1 MIIDREG
8 LGNGKL
14 WKRDSAPVVVDFNS
28 GISRTEHFLNS
39 EFMVYNE
46 KNFPE
51 ILSG

>member
-14 WKRDSAPVVVDFNS
+14 WKRDSAPVVDFNS
-28 GISRTEHFLNS
+28 GISCTEHFLNS
-39 EFMVYNE
+39 EFRVYNE
-46 KNFPE
+46 KDFPE